1 GGWGDCGE
9 DEGLQNRLALGV
21 AAAHGAYSA
30 YSSMGDRRRAVPMMR
45 TPRSRFTLPTFD
57 ALANLAQRDPSALE
71 RLRVRLTD
79 EIIRR
84 APNDAARRR
93 LEGLKFRIDMERR
106 RAPDALAACVRIS
119 ALMHSSL
126 ADLHQAF

>member
-1 GGWGDCGE
+1 
-9 DEGLQNRLALGV
+9 
-21 AAAHGAYSA
+21 
-30 YSSMGDRRRAVPMMR
+30 MR
-45 TPRSRFTLPTFD
+45 KPRTRFTLPAFD
-57 ALANLAQRDPSALE
+57 ALAQLARRDPSALE
-71 RLRVRLTD
+71 RLRERLTD

-84 APNDAARRR
+84 ASTDAARRR

-126 ADLHQAF
+126 ADLHQALSVPGGYRAAREPRRSARLLGFPDPNV

>member
-1 GGWGDCGE
+1 M
-9 DEGLQNRLALGV
+9 RKP
-21 AAAHGAYSA
+21 
-30 YSSMGDRRRAVPMMR
+30 RA
-45 TPRSRFTLPTFD
+45 RFTLPAFD
-57 ALANLAQRDPSALE
+57 ALASLARRDPCALE
-71 RLRVRLTD
+71 RLRERLTD

-84 APNDAARRR
+84 APTDTARRR

-126 ADLHQAF
+126 ADLQHALSAPGGYRAPKSRRAARLLGFPGTHAP

>member
-1 GGWGDCGE
+1 
-9 DEGLQNRLALGV
+9 
-21 AAAHGAYSA
+21 
-30 YSSMGDRRRAVPMMR
+30 MR
-45 TPRSRFTLPTFD
+45 TPRSRFTLPAFD
-57 ALANLAQRDPSALE
+57 ALANLARRDPSALE

-84 APNDAARRR
+84 APNDVARRR

-126 ADLHQAF
+126 ADLHQALSVPGGYRAEREKRGSSAHAPRRSAQLLGFPDADA